1 MKLENY
7 VLDFR
12 NKESLEIE
20 SKKKK
25 GELKE
30 KSRTRNREMKEP
42 LRRTKVV
49 IRHLPPSVTQSFLF
63 SQIDDRF
70 SDRYNWFS
78 FRLGKSSHKH
88 QRYSRAYI
96 NFQKPEDVLEF
107 AEFFDGHIFVNE
119 KGTQFKAIVEYAPS
133 QRVPKPGSK
142 KDGRE
147 GTIFIDPDYL
157 EFLKLIAKPVENLPS
172 AEIQLE
178 RKEAEL
184 SGASKETPVV
194 TPLMEFVR
202 QKRAAESGTQGS
214 IILRKVGRKAAA
226 ASTGK
231 PGSSGKRGSGKKK
244 YILKD
249 GAKGSKKSN
258 FFVASKQ
265 EDQSVT
271 SVAKEIKDNGTVCGI
286 DGPVTGITFSADSG
300 KKKILLLKPKDR
312 EAPHVRDGVSEQQG
326 ASSAVVN
333 SPRSTAPRQ
342 GQRREAGGKL
352 IRSILLSNEAG
363 QNQSSAAVQPLQKTQ
378 TMSVDNVKRPPR
390 PTNTQSGM
398 SGHVSNEMPAL
409 KSDGGTKRVS
419 EGKFIKKGLHA
430 SGSGSEKHEKRTRNK
445 DRPDRGV
452 WAPLNRSD
460 VSQATEERLTTSVLQ
475 SAQASRN
482 SMEVTQG
489 EMKGD
494 IPNGSSGHNI
504 SSETGSNRHF
514 GRRPA
519 AHNMKDD
526 GSVISSEGKSSKRGG
541 GSSSGA
547 HEKQVWVQ
555 KSSSGS

>member
-1 MKLENY
+1 
-7 VLDFR
+7 
-12 NKESLEIE
+12 
-20 SKKKK
+20 
-25 GELKE
+25 
-30 KSRTRNREMKEP
+30 MKEP

-49 IRHLPPSVTQSFLF
+49 IRYLPPSVTQSFLF

-88 QRYSRAYI
+88 QSYSRAYI
-96 NFQKPEDVLEF
+96 NFKRPQDVFEF

-133 QRVPKPGSK
+133 QHVQKSGTK

-147 GTIFIDPDYL
+147 GTIFKDPDYL

-184 SGASKETPVV
+184 SGAPKETPVV

-202 QKRAAESGTQGS
+202 QKRAAESGTQGA
-214 IILRKVGRKAAA
+214 ITLRKVGRKAAA
-226 ASTGK
+226 ASTRK
-231 PGSSGKRGSGKKK
+231 PGSSSKRGSEKKK

-249 GAKGSKKSN
+249 SAKGAKKSN

-265 EDQSVT
+265 EDQSVA
-271 SVAKEIKDNGTVCGI
+271 SAAKEIRENRTVCGI

-312 EAPHVRDGVSEQQG
+312 EPPHVPEGESEQQG
-326 ASSAVVN
+326 ASSPVVN
-333 SPRSTAPRQ
+333 SPGSTAPRH
-342 GQRREAGGKL
+342 GQIREAGGKL
-352 IRSILLSNEAG
+352 IRSILLNNEVI
-363 QNQSSAAVQPLQKTQ
+363 QNQSSVAVQPQQKTQ
-378 TMSVDNVKRPPR
+378 TMSLDNIKRPPW
-390 PTNTQSGM
+390 PTNTRSGAN
-398 SGHVSNEMPAL
+398 GHVSNEMPAL
-409 KSDGGTKRVS
+409 KSDGDTKRVS
-419 EGKFIKKGLHA
+419 DNKFIKKGLHS

-452 WAPLNRSD
+452 WAPLHRSD
-460 VSQATEERLTTSVLQ
+460 VSQASEERQTPSLLQ
-475 SAQASRN
+475 STQASHN

-494 IPNGSSGHNI
+494 ISDGSSGRNIPSENGSS
-504 SSETGSNRHF
+504 RHF
-514 GRRPA
+514 GRCPA
-519 AHNMKDD
+519 ALDIKDD

-541 GSSSGA
+541 ATSSVA
-547 HEKQVWVQ
+547 HEKQAWVQ

>member
-1 MKLENY
+1 MK
-7 VLDFR
+7 
-12 NKESLEIE
+12 K
-20 SKKKK
+20 
-25 GELKE
+25 
-30 KSRTRNREMKEP
+30 P

-96 NFQKPEDVLEF
+96 NFKRPEDVFEF

-133 QRVPKPGSK
+133 QRVPKPGTK
-142 KDGRE
+142 KDSRE
-147 GTIFIDPDYL
+147 GTIFIDPGYL

-184 SGASKETPVV
+184 SGAPKETPVV

-202 QKRAAESGTQGS
+202 QKRTAESGTQGS
-214 IILRKVGRKAAA
+214 ITLRKVGRKAAT

-231 PGSSGKRGSGKKK
+231 LGSSSKRGSEKKK

-249 GAKGSKKSN
+249 SAKGAKKSN
-258 FFVASKQ
+258 YFVASKQ

-271 SVAKEIKDNGTVCGI
+271 YVVKKIREDGTVCGI
-286 DGPVTGITFSADSG
+286 DGPVTGISFSADSG

-312 EAPHVRDGVSEQQG
+312 EAPHVPDGVSEQQG
-326 ASSAVVN
+326 ASSPVVN
-333 SPRSTAPRQ
+333 SPGSAAPRQ

-363 QNQSSAAVQPLQKTQ
+363 QNQSSAAVQPQQKAQ
-378 TMSVDNVKRPPR
+378 TTSVDNVKRLPR
-390 PTNTQSGM
+390 PTNTRLG
-398 SGHVSNEMPAL
+398 
-409 KSDGGTKRVS
+409 
-419 EGKFIKKGLHA
+419 

-452 WAPLNRSD
+452 WAPLHRSD
-460 VSQATEERLTTSVLQ
+460 VSQASEERLIPCVLQ
-475 SAQASRN
+475 SAQTSHN
-482 SMEVTQG
+482 FTQG
-489 EMKGD
+489 EIKGN
-494 IPNGSSGHNI
+494 IPNGSSGRNI
-504 SSETGSNRHF
+504 PSEYSSNRHF

-526 GSVISSEGKSSKRGG
+526 VSVISSEGKPSKRGG
-541 GSSSGA
+541 ATISGA

-555 KSSSGS
+555 KPSSGS

>member
-1 MKLENY
+1 
-7 VLDFR
+7 
-12 NKESLEIE
+12 
-20 SKKKK
+20 
-25 GELKE
+25 
-30 KSRTRNREMKEP
+30 MKEP

-49 IRHLPPSVTQSFLF
+49 IRHLPPSVTQSFII

-96 NFQKPEDVLEF
+96 NFKRPEDVFEF

-133 QRVPKPGSK
+133 QRLPKPGTK

-147 GTIFIDPDYL
+147 GTILKDPDYL
-157 EFLKLIAKPVENLPS
+157 EFLKLIANPVENLPS

-184 SGASKETPVV
+184 SGTPKDTPVV

-202 QKRAAESGTQGS
+202 QKRAAEGGTQGS
-214 IILRKVGRKAAA
+214 ITLRKVRRKGAA

-231 PGSSGKRGSGKKK
+231 SGSSRKRGSEKKK

-249 GAKGSKKSN
+249 SAKGAKKSN
-258 FFVASKQ
+258 LFVASKQ

-271 SVAKEIKDNGTVCGI
+271 SVAKEIRENGTVGGI
-286 DGPVTGITFSADSG
+286 DGPVTGISFSADSG

-312 EAPHVRDGVSEQQG
+312 EAPHVPVSVSEQQG
-326 ASSAVVN
+326 ALSPVAN
-333 SPRSTAPRQ
+333 SPGSTAPRQ
-342 GQRREAGGKL
+342 SQRRDAGGKL

-363 QNQSSAAVQPLQKTQ
+363 QNQSSAAVQPKVKTQ
-378 TMSVDNVKRPPR
+378 TTSLDNVKRPPR
-390 PTNTQSGM
+390 PTNTR
-398 SGHVSNEMPAL
+398 L
-409 KSDGGTKRVS
+409 
-419 EGKFIKKGLHA
+419 
-430 SGSGSEKHEKRTRNK
+430 GSGSEKHDKRTRNK

-452 WAPLNRSD
+452 WAPLHRSD
-460 VSQATEERLTTSVLQ
+460 VSQASEECLTSSVLQ
-475 SAQASRN
+475 SAQTSHN

-494 IPNGSSGHNI
+494 ISNGSSGRNI
-504 SSETGSNRHF
+504 LSENGSNRHF

-519 AHNMKDD
+519 THKDD

-541 GSSSGA
+541 ATSSSA

>member
-1 MKLENY
+1 
-7 VLDFR
+7 
-12 NKESLEIE
+12 
-20 SKKKK
+20 
-25 GELKE
+25 
-30 KSRTRNREMKEP
+30 MKEP

-49 IRHLPPSVTQSFLF
+49 IRHLPPSVTQSFII

-96 NFQKPEDVLEF
+96 NFKRPEDVFEF

-133 QRVPKPGSK
+133 QRLPKPGTK

-147 GTIFIDPDYL
+147 GTILKDPDYL
-157 EFLKLIAKPVENLPS
+157 EFLKLIANPVENLPS

-184 SGASKETPVV
+184 SGTPKDTPVV

-202 QKRAAESGTQGS
+202 QKRAAEGGTQGS
-214 IILRKVGRKAAA
+214 ITLRKVRRKGAA

-231 PGSSGKRGSGKKK
+231 SGSSRKRGSEKKK

-249 GAKGSKKSN
+249 SAKGAKKSN
-258 FFVASKQ
+258 LFVASKQ

-271 SVAKEIKDNGTVCGI
+271 SVAKEIRENGTVGGI
-286 DGPVTGITFSADSG
+286 DGPVTGISFSADSG

-312 EAPHVRDGVSEQQG
+312 EAPHVPVSVSEQQG
-326 ASSAVVN
+326 ALSPVAN
-333 SPRSTAPRQ
+333 SPGSTAPRQ
-342 GQRREAGGKL
+342 SQRRDAGGKL

-363 QNQSSAAVQPLQKTQ
+363 QNQSSAAVQPKVKTQ
-378 TMSVDNVKRPPR
+378 TTSLDNVKRPPR
-390 PTNTQSGM
+390 PTNTRLGM
-398 SGHVSNEMPAL
+398 NDHVSNEMPAL
-409 KSDGGTKRVS
+409 KSDGDTKRIS
-419 EGKFIKKGLHA
+419 DDKFIKKGLHG
-430 SGSGSEKHEKRTRNK
+430 SGSGSEKHDKRTRNK

-452 WAPLNRSD
+452 WAPLHRSD
-460 VSQATEERLTTSVLQ
+460 VSQASEECLTSSVLQ
-475 SAQASRN
+475 SAQTSHN

-494 IPNGSSGHNI
+494 ISNGSSGRNI
-504 SSETGSNRHF
+504 LSENGSNRHF

-519 AHNMKDD
+519 THKDD

-541 GSSSGA
+541 ATSSSA

>member
-1 MKLENY
+1 
-7 VLDFR
+7 
-12 NKESLEIE
+12 
-20 SKKKK
+20 
-25 GELKE
+25 
-30 KSRTRNREMKEP
+30 MKEP

-49 IRHLPPSVTQSFLF
+49 IRHLPPSVTQSFFF

-78 FRLGKSSHKH
+78 FRLGNSSHKH
-88 QRYSRAYI
+88 QSYSRAYI
-96 NFQKPEDVLEF
+96 NFKRPEDVFEF
-107 AEFFDGHIFVNE
+107 AEFFNGHIFVNE

-133 QRVPKPGSK
+133 QRVPKPGTK

-147 GTIFIDPDYL
+147 GTILIDPDYL

-184 SGASKETPVV
+184 SGAPKETLVV
-194 TPLMEFVR
+194 TPLMEYVR

-231 PGSSGKRGSGKKK
+231 AGSSSKRGFGKKK

-249 GAKGSKKSN
+249 SAKGAKNSN
-258 FFVASKQ
+258 FFVASKE

-271 SVAKEIKDNGTVCGI
+271 SVAKEIRENG
-286 DGPVTGITFSADSG
+286 TGITVSANSG

-312 EAPHVRDGVSEQQG
+312 ELPHVPDGVSDQHG
-326 ASSAVVN
+326 ASSPVVN
-333 SPRSTAPRQ
+333 SPGSTAPRQ

-363 QNQSSAAVQPLQKTQ
+363 QNQSSAAVQPQQKTQ
-378 TMSVDNVKRPPR
+378 TMSLDNVKRPPR
-390 PTNTQSGM
+390 PTNTRSGM
-398 SGHVSNEMPAL
+398 NGHVSNEMPAL
-409 KSDGGTKRVS
+409 KSDAGSKRVS
-419 EGKFIKKGLHA
+419 DGKFIKKG

-452 WAPLNRSD
+452 WAPLHRSD
-460 VSQATEERLTTSVLQ
+460 VSQASEERLTPSVLQ
-475 SAQASRN
+475 SARASRN
-482 SMEVTQG
+482 SMEVTEG
-489 EMKGD
+489 EMKVD
-494 IPNGSSGHNI
+494 IPNGSSGLNFL
-504 SSETGSNRHF
+504 SENGFNRHL
-514 GRRPA
+514 GWRPA
-519 AHNMKDD
+519 AYNIKDD
-526 GSVISSEGKSSKRGG
+526 GSVISSEGKSSKRGVAT
-541 GSSSGA
+541 SSGTN
-547 HEKQVWVQ
+547 EKQVWVQ

>member
-1 MKLENY
+1 
-7 VLDFR
+7 
-12 NKESLEIE
+12 
-20 SKKKK
+20 
-25 GELKE
+25 
-30 KSRTRNREMKEP
+30 MKER

-70 SDRYNWFS
+70 SDRYNWSS

-96 NFQKPEDVLEF
+96 NFKRPEDVFEF
-107 AEFFDGHIFVNE
+107 AEFFDGHVFVNE
-119 KGTQFKAIVEYAPS
+119 KGSQFKAIVEYAPS
-133 QRVPKPGSK
+133 QLVPKRGTK

-147 GTIFIDPDYL
+147 GTIFKDPDYL
-157 EFLKLIAKPVENLPS
+157 EFLKMIAKPVENLPS

-184 SGASKETPVV
+184 SGAPKETPVI

-202 QKRAAESGTQGS
+202 QRRAANSGTQGS
-214 IILRKVGRKAAA
+214 IAVRKVGRKAAA
-226 ASTGK
+226 ASSSK
-231 PGSSGKRGSGKKK
+231 PGSSSKRGSKKKK

-249 GAKGSKKSN
+249 NTKGAKNSDI
-258 FFVASKQ
+258 FVPSKQ

-271 SVAKEIKDNGTVCGI
+271 SVAKEIRETGTVCGI

-312 EAPHVRDGVSEQQG
+312 EAPHVPEGVSEQQG
-326 ASSAVVN
+326 ASSPVVN
-333 SPRSTAPRQ
+333 SPGSTAPRQ

-363 QNQSSAAVQPLQKTQ
+363 QYQSSAAVQPQQKSQ
-378 TMSVDNVKRPPR
+378 TTSLDNVKRPPR
-390 PTNTQSGM
+390 PANTR
-398 SGHVSNEMPAL
+398 L
-409 KSDGGTKRVS
+409 DDR
-419 EGKFIKKGLHA
+419 FIKRGLHG
-430 SGSGSEKHEKRTRNK
+430 SGSGIEKHEKRTRNK

-452 WAPLNRSD
+452 WAPLHRSD
-460 VSQATEERLTTSVLQ
+460 VSQASEEHLTPSVLH
-475 SAQASRN
+475 SAQTSRN
-482 SMEVTQG
+482 SMEATQG
-489 EMKGD
+489 EMKGN
-494 IPNGSSGHNI
+494 IPNGSSRRNVK
-504 SSETGSNRHF
+504 SENVSDRNF
-514 GRRPA
+514 GRLPA
-519 AHNMKDD
+519 AHSIKDD
-526 GSVISSEGKSSKRGG
+526 GSVILSEGKPSKRGG
-541 GSSSGA
+541 ATSSGA